1 MMKKKLFVLMTLMT
15 WLSVGVSAQS
25 LSVFTYDNNGKFT
38 NVRNAPKGKVVDKI
52 PTEECAMIGVEKPA
66 NGWWK
71 IKGNTYET
79 GDFEGTLKG
88 SATGYWIHYSVL
100 GMGTRNYGGQT
111 LYIRKDPS
119 ASAPVIYK
127 FKKEIV
133 LRPMDVKGDWV
144 KVQTSDGKYTGWIE
158 EEWLCGNALTNCC

>member
-1 MMKKKLFVLMTLMT
+1 MMRKKFFVLLTMMI
-15 WLSVGVSAQS
+15 WLSVVASAQS
-25 LSVFTYDNNGKFT
+25 LGVFTYDNNGKFT
-38 NVRNAPKGKVVDKI
+38 NVRIAPKGKVVDKI
-52 PTEECAMIGVEKPA
+52 PTDVSAMIGVEKPT

-71 IKGNTYET
+71 IVGDTYAT
-79 GDFEGTLKG
+79 GDFEGKLKG
-88 SATGYWIHYSVL
+88 STTGYWIHYSVL

-119 ASAPVIYK
+119 ASAPVVHK

-133 LRPMDVKGDWV
+133 LRPIDIKGDWV